1 MKFPT
6 KCVDQLEAMNIKIE
20 SIRKEDSYFNNNIR
34 FSILIKRLEDLVFPT
49 VGSITYAYRLE
60 RSCSIVIRVF
70 NKKNKDYDF
79 YSAMIDLNKF
89 LLKDQ
94 PKKYSD
100 NFELKKYLAYSLN
113 KNDNSKNGLWMP
125 YCLLLN
131 NEKNKNKA
139 LYNQQECM
147 DKFIETYGLPEEFKS
162 EIMNE
167 IINKIRYLINHKVTK
182 KPSYQYSN
190 KSVKMSET
198 DGWLLDYH
206 NESEEDNT
214 DKQQDKS
221 NQSFLNITSTRGL
234 FMDATLSK
242 DENDPEEI
250 LELLLKNDTDRYPI
264 YSCPEPA
271 GIMVESDKLQLAF
284 EKMAE
289 YDKETL
295 ESVHEYNL
303 AYENETEESISE
315 ASMLANSL
323 IIKKL

>member
-1 MKFPT
+1 MNFPS
-6 KCVDQLEAMNIKIE
+6 KSVDQLKAMNIKIE

-34 FSILIKRLEDLVFPT
+34 FSILIKRLEDLVFST
-49 VGSITYAYRLE
+49 VGNLTYAYRLE
-60 RSCSIVIRVF
+60 RSYSVVIRVL

-79 YSAMIDLNKF
+79 YSAMIDLNQF

-100 NFELKKYLAYSLN
+100 NFELKKYLAYSLDK
-113 KNDNSKNGLWMP
+113 KNNTEDNPWMS
-125 YCLLLN
+125 YYLLLN

-139 LYNQQECM
+139 LYNQQEAM
-147 DKFIETYGLPEEFKS
+147 DKTIETYGLPKEFKS

-167 IINKIRYLINHKVTK
+167 IINKIRYLINHKVTR

-190 KSVKMSET
+190 QNIKMSET

-206 NESEEDNT
+206 NQSKEDNAS
-214 DKQQDKS
+214 KQQNKL
-221 NQSFLNITSTRGL
+221 NQCFLNTTSRKGL

-242 DENDPEEI
+242 DENNPKEI
-250 LELLLKNDTDRYPI
+250 LELLLKNDTDRYPV

-271 GIMVESDKLQLAF
+271 GVMTELDKTQLAF
-284 EKMAE
+284 ERMAE

-303 AYENETEESISE
+303 TYENETEESISE
-315 ASMLANSL
+315 TSILANSL
-323 IIKKL
+323 IIKKI

>member
-6 KCVDQLEAMNIKIE
+6 KCIDQLKAMNIKIE
-20 SIRKEDSYFNNNIR
+20 PIRKEDSYFNNIR

-49 VGSITYAYRLE
+49 VGNITYAYRLE
-60 RSCSIVIRVF
+60 RSYSVVVRVF

-113 KNDNSKNGLWMP
+113 KNDNSEDSLWMP

-139 LYNQQECM
+139 LYNQQDSM
-147 DKFIETYGLPEEFKS
+147 DKSIETYGLPEEFKS

-167 IINKIRYLINHKVTK
+167 IINKIRYLINHKVAK

-190 KSVKMSET
+190 QNTKMSET

-206 NESEEDNT
+206 NQSEEDNT
-214 DKQQDKS
+214 NKQQDR
-221 NQSFLNITSTRGL
+221 QDQFFLNTTSTRG
-234 FMDATLSK
+234 FFIDAILSK

-271 GIMVESDKLQLAF
+271 AIMVELDKIQLAF
-284 EKMAE
+284 ERMAE

-295 ESVHEYNL
+295 KSVQEYNL
-303 AYENETEESISE
+303 AYENETEESVSE
-315 ASMLANSL
+315 ASVLANSL